1 MFAEMLGIVCHSEY
15 YSQCDQNV
23 LSFLSLSL
31 ISLCF
36 SNPRS
41 RLLSSTLWDF
51 ALQYTGPISLLIN
64 LRTIHTIGIDKFS
77 ATTRIEL
84 QHTPSYD
91 LLDPISRTTF
101 LKDFIALIR
110 FLAAG
115 YGNVGHLRLPGTK
128 IHRGLTSYNEMK
140 EESGSKWMVSEDM
153 KDESWE
159 KKYKEEYYESW
170 NAICWSLIRIKFDK
184 NF

>member
-41 RLLSSTLWDF
+41 RLLSSTLWNF

-101 LKDFIALIR
+101 LKRLYRPDTVFGGWVRECRTFEIAR
-110 FLAAG
+110 
-115 YGNVGHLRLPGTK
+115 
-128 IHRGLTSYNEMK
+128 
-140 EESGSKWMVSEDM
+140 D
-153 KDESWE
+153 KDSSWIDE
-159 KKYKEEYYESW
+159 
-170 NAICWSLIRIKFDK
+170 LQ
-184 NF
+184 